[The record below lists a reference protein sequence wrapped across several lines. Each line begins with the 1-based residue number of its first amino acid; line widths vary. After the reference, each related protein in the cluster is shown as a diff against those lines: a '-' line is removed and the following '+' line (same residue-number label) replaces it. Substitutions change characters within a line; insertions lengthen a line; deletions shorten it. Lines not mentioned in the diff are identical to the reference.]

1 MEPVSDVHLCILQ
14 ICLGGVVCFCRP
26 SRVRGGDLRG
36 GSEDDFFVAMRCGA
50 LYV

>member
-26 SRVRGGDLRG
+26 SRVRGGGPERWQ
-36 GSEDDFFVAMRCGA
+36 RR
-50 LYV
+50 